1 MGNIG
6 PERAS
11 PMGKNFRAINVKK
24 RLDQKIQL
32 LGTSDG
38 MVPSDAW
45 SMDAKV
51 PGFHRT
57 LGPLTTKFKRLNV
70 GNV

>member
-1 MGNIG
+1 
-6 PERAS
+6 
-11 PMGKNFRAINVKK
+11 MGKNFRAINVKK

-32 LGTSDG
+32 LGISDG
-38 MVPSDAW
+38 MVPSDAR